1 VVKQKLIALTAELEE
16 IRQGRQEDE
25 SKLKKLQEKLDY
37 QEEHQAA
44 NHALNVLL
52 MEKEV
57 LIKNLETS
65 IVSLETVCQESK
77 SDKEAVKSR
86 LEKEQE
92 DFRASLDR
100 LEAELA
106 DVKAKRAMLTNQVQA
121 LETQMK
127 AAADLQIMAKTE
139 AEELRLQL
147 NRETALAAEKT
158 AELEEVLVQGQELA
172 LKIDMSENE
181 IGRLQQELEYEVSK
195 RKAANA
201 TVVKV

>member
-1 VVKQKLIALTAELEE
+1 
-16 IRQGRQEDE
+16 
-25 SKLKKLQEKLDY
+25 
-37 QEEHQAA
+37 
-44 NHALNVLL
+44 
-52 MEKEV
+52 
-57 LIKNLETS
+57 
-65 IVSLETVCQESK
+65 
-77 SDKEAVKSR
+77 
-86 LEKEQE
+86 
-92 DFRASLDR
+92 
-100 LEAELA
+100 
-106 DVKAKRAMLTNQVQA
+106 
-121 LETQMK
+121 MK